1 MRAAYFG
8 RLAEFGVEENSRG
21 CGEGS
26 PGEGVDTPGLEG
38 FELRLGCYVDADG
51 VAQVRMAF
59 PSVADSRSVYVGAA
73 SEDASIEDLLLT
85 LFGPRGASSDAAS
98 ASARSGRQRS
108 PTSSP
113 GALGRMILAT
123 S

>member
-85 LFGPRGASSDAAS
+85 LFGPREGVIGCGFCISQVWSAAQSD
-98 ASARSGRQRS
+98 
-108 PTSSP
+108 
-113 GALGRMILAT
+113 
-123 S
+123 